1 MQACRNQNEILM
13 LDVLGELH
21 DPQLRRSWEG
31 HLKACEG
38 CRRERSRTLGLLGK
52 VKQAGMPPELPAR
65 QADAMAKAIGWRLR
79 NERLAP
85 QRETGRR
92 FRLVPVLATAC
103 AIIVVALGGY
113 RLQQHLSDSGNEMG
127 ISADLMLPDDLDIIK
142 HLDLLRDMDT
152 LEKLMHVVDIP
163 DNGTPGTE
171 QGTSETQGMH
181 QDENENRYA

>member
-85 QRETGRR
+85 QRETGRCR
-92 FRLVPVLATAC
+92 CWRRPARSLSSPSGATGCSSTYRTPETKWGFRPT
-103 AIIVVALGGY
+103 
-113 RLQQHLSDSGNEMG
+113 
-127 ISADLMLPDDLDIIK
+127 
-142 HLDLLRDMDT
+142 
-152 LEKLMHVVDIP
+152 
-163 DNGTPGTE
+163 
-171 QGTSETQGMH
+171 
-181 QDENENRYA
+181 

>member
-1 MQACRNQNEILM
+1 MQACRHQNEILM
-13 LDVLGELH
+13 LDVLGELN
-21 DPQLRRSWEG
+21 DPQMRRNWEE

-65 QADAMAKAIGWRLR
+65 QADAMAQAIGWRLR

-85 QRETGRR
+85 LGETGRR

-103 AIIVVALGGY
+103 ALIVLVIGGY
-113 RLQQHLSDSGNEMG
+113 ELQQRLSDRGNEMG
-127 ISADLMLPDDLDIIK
+127 MSADLMPPQDLEIIK

-152 LEKLMHVVDIP
+152 IEKLMHVVDIP
-163 DNGTPGTE
+163 DNGHGTE
-171 QGTSETQGMH
+171 QGTPETQGMH
-181 QDENENRYA
+181 RDENGKRYA

>member
-65 QADAMAKAIGWRLR
+65 QADAMAQAIGWRLR

-85 QRETGRR
+85 VGETGRR

-103 AIIVVALGGY
+103 ALIVLVIGGY
-113 RLQQHLSDSGNEMG
+113 ELQQRLSDRGNEMG
-127 ISADLMLPDDLDIIK
+127 MSADLMPPQDLEIIK

-152 LEKLMHVVDIP
+152 IEKLMHVVDIP
-163 DNGTPGTE
+163 DNGSGTE
-171 QGTSETQGMH
+171 QEAPETQGMH
-181 QDENENRYA
+181 RDENGKRYA